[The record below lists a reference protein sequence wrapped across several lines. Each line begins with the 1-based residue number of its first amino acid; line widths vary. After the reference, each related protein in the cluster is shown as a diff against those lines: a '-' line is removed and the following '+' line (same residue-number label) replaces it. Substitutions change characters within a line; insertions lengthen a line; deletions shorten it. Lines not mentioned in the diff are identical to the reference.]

1 MSFSIKAGIPTFIDA
16 CYSSGSG
23 AYGNRYLYLRPNFEC
38 FNKSRRVG
46 GYQEEVL
53 AKAEKVIEKWY
64 YPAIQL
70 YVIDGHV
77 IASNSPDN
85 ALKEYWRVCDWGKRK
100 QIFEVELLN
109 QPHAG

>member
-16 CYSSGSG
+16 CYSCGSG

-46 GYQEEVL
+46 GYQDEVL

-64 YPAIQL
+64 YPSIQL
-70 YVIDGHV
+70 YKIDGHV
-77 IASNSPDN
+77 IASNNPEN
-85 ALKEYWRVCDWGKRK
+85 ALKEYWRVCDCNKRNV
-100 QIFEVELLN
+100 QFDVTFLN